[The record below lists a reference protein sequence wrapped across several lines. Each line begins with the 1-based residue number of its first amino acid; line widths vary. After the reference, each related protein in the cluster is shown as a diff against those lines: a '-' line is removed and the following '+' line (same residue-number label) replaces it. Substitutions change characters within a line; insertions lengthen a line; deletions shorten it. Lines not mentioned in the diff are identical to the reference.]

1 MALVKHTL
9 EIICDSSEEVAIVQG
24 LLEPQRNLDP
34 SMASILTDDMTVT
47 VRYTDQN
54 VVVMEALIQE
64 QVLGK
69 IWRKQP

>member
-9 EIICDSSEEVAIVQG
+9 EIVCDSPEEVVIVQD

-34 SMASILTDDMTVT
+34 SMASILTDGMTVT
-47 VRYTDQN
+47 VQYTDQN
-54 VVVMEALIQE
+54 VVVEALIQE

-69 IWRKQP
+69 KWPI